1 METDKLMI
9 GSHVLANINGAKK
22 EIVVSAISKG
32 GVCEVSSIKE
42 PENPNAP
49 YDRIWIS
56 KNDIEAIP
64 ITEMILNRCG
74 LFLAEENI
82 VKGQSSLGGI
92 NYEVNK
98 NRYIVLSCEVNGYV
112 IFVHYLHELQLIY
125 KLLTGDEL
133 CRDLA

>member
-9 GSHVLANINGAKK
+9 GSHVLANINGIKR
-22 EIVVSAISKG
+22 EIVISAISDG
-32 GVCEVSSIKE
+32 GVCEIGGIKE
-42 PENPNAP
+42 TGNPNFP
-49 YDRIWIS
+49 YERKWIS
-56 KNDIEAIP
+56 KNDIEPIA
-64 ITEMILNRCG
+64 ITEKILNKHG

-82 VKGQSSLGGI
+82 IKGESSLGGI
-92 NYEVNK
+92 NYEVNE